1 MFEVISGVF
10 WVLVVIGFG
19 FSSLIRLMFLL
30 WIKIIC
36 ENEREVSIIRER
48 ERESIVWARWIW
60 FII

>member
-10 WVLVVIGFG
+10 WVLIVIGFG